1 MLDERFAAHAQ
12 ALCLSL
18 SWLVRSALV
27 LAAVAV
33 AAAPCVALAGD
44 AGTVRVLYAGSL
56 VHVMEHSIGPAFEKA
71 SGLTFSGYGAG
82 SNKLANELKGKL
94 RRGDVFISATP
105 KVNASLG
112 GAANGNLVSWY
123 VNFGE
128 SPLLLGYNANSRF
141 AAALKTERWDKVLL
155 QPGIRIGRTDPKL
168 DPKGAFTLEA
178 VTRAASLYRQPD
190 LVRCMLGAP
199 DNPKQVLPEE
209 TLMGRLQSGQL
220 DVGFFY
226 STETAQLHIPTVK
239 LPAELA
245 VKASYTITILNDA
258 PNQEGA
264 MRFVTF
270 MLGAKARALLRDAGI
285 DVIVPSVGGERTQI
299 PARVQ
304 AMLDAAR

>member
-1 MLDERFAAHAQ
+1 MLHERFATSVR

-18 SWLVRSALV
+18 SWFVHSALV
-27 LAAVAV
+27 LAAMAV
-33 AAAPCVALAGD
+33 AAAPDVALAGD

-56 VHVMEHSIGPAFEKA
+56 VQVMERSIGPAFEKA
-71 SGLTFSGYGAG
+71 SGLAFSGYGAG

-105 KVNASLG
+105 KVNVSLG

-141 AAALKTERWDKVLL
+141 AASLKTERWDKVLL

-190 LVRCMLGAP
+190 LVQRMLGTP
-199 DNPKQVLPEE
+199 GNPKQVLPEE

-226 STETAQLHIPTVK
+226 STETAQLHVPTVK
-239 LPAELA
+239 LPDELA
-245 VKASYTITILNDA
+245 VKASYTVTILNDA
-258 PNQEGA
+258 PNKEGA

-270 MLGAKARALLRDAGI
+270 LLGPKARALLRDAGI
-285 DVIVPSVGGERTQI
+285 DVIVPSVGGERTQV

>member
-1 MLDERFAAHAQ
+1 MLHERFAANVR

-18 SWLVRSALV
+18 SWRVHAALV
-27 LAAVAV
+27 LAVM
-33 AAAPCVALAGD
+33 AAAPGVARAGD

-56 VHVMEHSIGPAFEKA
+56 VHVMERSIGPAFERA
-71 SGLTFSGYGAG
+71 SGLAFSGYGAG

-105 KVNASLG
+105 KVNASLD

-141 AAALKTERWDKVLL
+141 AASLKTERWDKALL

-190 LVRCMLGAP
+190 LVQRMLGTP

-226 STETAQLHIPTVK
+226 STETAQLHVPTVK

-258 PNQEGA
+258 PNKEGA

-270 MLGAKARALLRDAGI
+270 LLGPKARALLRDAGI
-285 DVIVPSVGGERTQI
+285 DVIVPSVGGERTQV

-304 AMLDAAR
+304 AILDAER